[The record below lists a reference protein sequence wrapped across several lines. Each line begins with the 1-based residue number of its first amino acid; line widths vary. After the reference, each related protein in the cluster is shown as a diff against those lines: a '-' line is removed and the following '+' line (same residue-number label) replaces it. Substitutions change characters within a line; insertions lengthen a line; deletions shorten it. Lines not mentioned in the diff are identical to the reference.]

1 MVHLTQLFHIVVHMG
16 VSKANDMFTSIRLV
30 QRNKKLMKEIKETK
44 ELASFWETELVDTGS
59 SFLKLE
65 EDFAAYKTKQE
76 NAISVKNKIIDNLIA
91 SINKLQHEN
100 MSLVEQAEFPPD
112 YFKDDLTYVKNNFLM
127 NIEYAGMNTTNQNVQ
142 VSIDKVLK
150 AFEDEIQSLENGNF
164 DSRSLAFSN
173 LCERELTYLLHE
185 CV

>member
-1 MVHLTQLFHIVVHMG
+1 MPTS
-16 VSKANDMFTSIRLV
+16 SKAKDMFEVSRRK
-30 QRNKKLMKEIKETK
+30 QCNKKLMKELKTAR
-44 ELASFWETELVDTGS
+44 ELADYWETELVDTGS

-65 EDFAAYKTKQE
+65 EQFEAYKTKQE
-76 NAISVKNKIIDNLIA
+76 NAIAVKNKIIDNLIA

-112 YFKDDLTYVKNNFLM
+112 YFKDDLTYVKNAFLM
-127 NIEYAGMNTTNQNVQ
+127 NIEYAGMNTVNKNVQ
-142 VSIDKVLK
+142 VSVDKVLR

-164 DSRSLAFSN
+164 DSRALAFSN
-173 LCERELTYLLHE
+173 MCERELTYLLHE